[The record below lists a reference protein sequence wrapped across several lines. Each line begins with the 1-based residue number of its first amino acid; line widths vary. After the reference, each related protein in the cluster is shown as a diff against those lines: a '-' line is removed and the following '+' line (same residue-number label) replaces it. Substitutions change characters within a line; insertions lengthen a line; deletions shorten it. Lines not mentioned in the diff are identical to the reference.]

1 MIVVGLRHE
10 RGLANAPHDA
20 KLAFLK
26 GELQDDIYV
35 RHPAWFVLKGRADK
49 ELHLIKALYGLR
61 QPLRAWYSK
70 LAVSMEPRL
79 KLSQALSLLLML
91 LSIGPLLVLCAIW

>member
-26 GELQDDIYV
+26 GELQDDVYV
-35 RHPAWFVLKGRADK
+35 KHPAWFVLKGRADK

-61 QPLRAWYSK
+61 QPHRAWYSK
-70 LAVSMEPRL
+70 LDASL
-79 KLSQALSLLLML
+79 KRGVP
-91 LSIGPLLVLCAIW
+91 LSILCICEVREHDVPLWEYTSTT